1 MENTNG
7 HQKERWLRC
16 LVDKGMF
23 SDERAIT
30 YPPEGAALH
39 SVFVPAE
46 DVSGVPGEK
55 GYVRVR
61 VMSEAGAVWA
71 ILPTNYRDA
80 VIVSERDLRETP

>member
-1 MENTNG
+1 MEKSNG
-7 HQKERWLRC
+7 KKERWLRC

-23 SDERAIT
+23 SNERAIT

-46 DVSGVPGEK
+46 DVAGVPGEK
-55 GYVRVR
+55 GHVRVR
-61 VMSEAGAVWA
+61 IMNEEGAVWA

-80 VIVSERDLRETP
+80 VVVAEHDLSESP